1 MYTDAYGC
9 VRATSERPSSNARDG
24 AGDRPREDAPGS
36 AGENGDDRT
45 RVGRRVDGER
55 REDGGRNG
63 LVFKLKDFSI
73 DRSIDRT
80 NERSIDDADD
90 ADDGVSTGAGNA
102 IRADGDRAHRTRG

>member
-1 MYTDAYGC
+1 MDACAPEDAPHPSGR
-9 VRATSERPSSNARDG
+9 VRTRSRDG
-24 AGDRPREDAPGS
+24 AGDPPREDAPGS

-73 DRSIDRT
+73 DRSIERT
-80 NERSIDDADD
+80 NGR
-90 ADDGVSTGAGNA
+90 
-102 IRADGDRAHRTRG
+102 